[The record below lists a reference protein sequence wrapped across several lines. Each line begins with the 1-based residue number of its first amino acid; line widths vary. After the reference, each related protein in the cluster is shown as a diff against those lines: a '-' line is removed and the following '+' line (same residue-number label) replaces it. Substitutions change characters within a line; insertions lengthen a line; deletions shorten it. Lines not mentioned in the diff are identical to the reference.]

1 MTFELAAYYDKVIGI
16 DVSEIGIKKANQLKK
31 DGRISYRMLVEGE
44 IKTEHEAIVNPDI
57 VS

>member
-1 MTFELAAYYDKVIGI
+1 MIGI
-16 DVSEIGIKKANQLKK
+16 DVSEISINKANQLKK
-31 DGRISYRMLVEGE
+31 DGRISYRMKVEGK